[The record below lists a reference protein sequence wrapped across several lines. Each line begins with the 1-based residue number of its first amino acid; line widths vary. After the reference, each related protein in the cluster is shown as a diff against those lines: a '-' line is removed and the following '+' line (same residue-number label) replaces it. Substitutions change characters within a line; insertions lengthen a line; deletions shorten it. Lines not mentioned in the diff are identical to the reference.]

1 MKITLKAEK
10 REQIGRQ
17 NDQLRDKKW
26 IPAILYGHDTKNINL
41 KIEFHNFNEAFKNAG
56 QTTLI
61 DLVIVPTTSKE
72 VSGSRSRSIGND
84 EKEPVKVLIHDIQY
98 HPTSDD
104 VIHIDFYKVNMKE
117 KIKTE
122 VPIKTIGDAP
132 AVKDLEGSLL
142 LNLSE
147 IEIECLPGDLIQEI
161 EVDITPLKTF
171 EDKILVFDL
180 IVPEAIEILNDK
192 EEVVALVNPPRS
204 EEELAELDEAV
215 EENVDDVEVT
225 EEKPAEPSDAEAL
238 DGKESEKPSEEQ
250 PTEAPAEKPEEKKE

>member
-1 MKITLKAEK
+1 MQSVILKAEK
-10 REQIGRQ
+10 REQTGKQ
-17 NDQLRDKKW
+17 NKALRDKKW
-26 IPAILYGHDTKNINL
+26 IPSVLYGHETKNISL
-41 KIEFHNFNEAFKNAG
+41 KIELHDFNKTLKEAG

-61 DLVIVPTTSKE
+61 DLKIE
-72 VSGSRSRSIGND
+72 G

-98 HPTSDD
+98 HPTTDR
-104 VIHIDFYKVNMKE
+104 VIHVDLYKVNMKE

-161 EVDITPLKTF
+161 EIDITSLKTF
-171 EDKILVFDL
+171 EDKVLVSDL
-180 IVPEAIEILNDK
+180 KVSDNIEILNDK

-215 EENVDDVEVT
+215 EEDVDSVEVT

-238 DGKESEKPSEEQ
+238 DGKEGDSDQSAKDKAPTETPTEKPA
-250 PTEAPAEKPEEKKE
+250 PTTE